1 MLKISAANAKQNM
14 SGAANNL
21 NMNSAIILLR
31 ICSGQF

>member
-14 SGAANNL
+14 SAVKNL

-31 ICSGQF
+31 IFSGKS